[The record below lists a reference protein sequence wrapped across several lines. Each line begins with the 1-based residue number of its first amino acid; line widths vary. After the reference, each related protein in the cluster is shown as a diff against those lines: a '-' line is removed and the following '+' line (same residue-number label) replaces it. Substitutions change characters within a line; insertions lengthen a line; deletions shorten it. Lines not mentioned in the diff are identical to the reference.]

1 MKILTKCFLF
11 LILSIS
17 LPVFA
22 QDAPVRVTIL
32 HVNDVYQFLPVDKGE
47 RGGLARLMTI
57 RKDMLEK
64 NPNTIFTL
72 GGDTISPSA
81 ESLEFKGA
89 QMIDAWNMVGV
100 DYAVFGNHEFD
111 FKSAELLKRMSESK
125 FKWLGANVWDSNAR
139 KIFAGLPE
147 YEVKDIGGVKVGFV
161 GFLLPG
167 TKESSSMDKWLEV
180 NDVCETAKQ
189 IVPKMKAAGIN
200 TIVALTHLS
209 MNEDKA
215 LARCAK
221 FDLILGGHEHTLLQ
235 SSANGTP
242 IFKMTAD
249 AREVGKF
256 DLYVDKKTGKVGS
269 MDWEIIPVNSKIL
282 EDPGFIAILAKYKDK
297 LIELGEKIGNTSV
310 AIDATSLSS
319 RTVETN
325 MGNFV
330 ADVYRDAVGADVALI
345 NGGSIRAD
353 FLFEPGPLTKRDVLS
368 IMPFNNQI
376 LKLKM
381 KGKLLRQ
388 VLEHAVSRSGIGED
402 REPGQFPQV
411 SGITFTYDAA
421 KPAGSRV
428 TEVMVNRQ
436 PVKDDADYTMA
447 TSPFLYGGGDGYV
460 ILKGATLEGD
470 PAAAP
475 REIPAFESKIR
486 NSPKST
492 IAPKVE
498 GRIVRIN

>member
-1 MKILTKCFLF
+1 MKICCKLI

-32 HVNDVYQFLPVDKGE
+32 HVNDVYQFMPVDKGE
-47 RGGLARLMTI
+47 RGGLARIMTI
-57 RKDMLEK
+57 RKDALEK

-125 FKWLGANVWDSNAR
+125 FKWLGANIWDTQTN

-147 YEVKDIGGVKVGFV
+147 YEVKNIGGVKIGFI
-161 GFLLPG
+161 GFLLPE
-167 TKESSSMDKWLEV
+167 TKQTSRMDAWLEI
-180 NDVCETAKQ
+180 NKVCDTAKR
-189 IVPKMKAAGIN
+189 IVPKMRAAGIN
-200 TIVALTHLS
+200 AVVALTHLS
-209 MNEDKA
+209 MSEDKE
-215 LARCAK
+215 LAGCADI
-221 FDLILGGHEHTLLQ
+221 DLILGGHEHTLLQ

-242 IFKMTAD
+242 IFKMKAD
-249 AREVGKF
+249 GREVGKF
-256 DLYVDKKTGKVGS
+256 DLFIDKKTGKVGS
-269 MDWEIIPVNSKIL
+269 MDWEVIPVTSKVQ
-282 EDPGFIAILAKYKDK
+282 EDPGFIAILSKYKDK
-297 LIELGEKIGNTSV
+297 LVELAEKIGNTSV

-319 RTVETN
+319 RTIETN

-376 LKLKM
+376 VKLKI
-381 KGKLLRQ
+381 KGKLLREA
-388 VLEHAVSRSGIGED
+388 LEHGVSRSAED
-402 REPGQFPQV
+402 YEPGQFPQV
-411 SGITFTYDAA
+411 SGISFTFDAA
-421 KPAGSRV
+421 KPPGSRV
-428 TEVMVNRQ
+428 TEVLVNRQ
-436 PVKDDADYTMA
+436 PLKDDADYTLA
-447 TSPFLYGGGDGYV
+447 TSPFLASGGDGYAV
-460 ILKGATLEGD
+460 LKGATMIDD

-475 REIPAFESKIR
+475 REIAAFESAIR
-486 NSPKST
+486 NSPKNT